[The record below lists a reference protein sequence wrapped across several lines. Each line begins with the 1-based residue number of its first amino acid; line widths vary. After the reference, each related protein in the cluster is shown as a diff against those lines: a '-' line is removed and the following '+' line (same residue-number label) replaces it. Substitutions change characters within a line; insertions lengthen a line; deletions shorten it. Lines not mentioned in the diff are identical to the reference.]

1 MKNIEKAIAEINEV
15 IKEFN
20 KWADLIEKTQS
31 NENIGEYLSQANS
44 LRRIVYG
51 QIHILNLLDD
61 EHCYRIEYCK
71 FARHMSKMQELKV
84 E

>member
-20 KWADLIEKTQS
+20 KWAELIEKTQS

-44 LRRIVYG
+44 LRRIIYG

-61 EHCYRIEYCK
+61 EHCYRIEYYKHAIHC
-71 FARHMSKMQELKV
+71 SKMQELKV